1 MLVGVPMLVWIFPG
15 RPSKPSRFV
24 EFCALM
30 ISHIAR
36 NANVISLISL
46 ITRCVLFRLSIP
58 TSPTQ
63 ISTHFRVSLPSRRQ
77 GEHNNPP
84 TLYLRYFGTHKG
96 QKNSNMFIFHF
107 SPQTY
112 LCRGPKVPFRLGRED
127 ADSGETSPTEC
138 GLPDADKGS
147 RAGTIQHIRDVFG
160 RESFLFILSFLYHQ
174 HA

>member
-1 MLVGVPMLVWIFPG
+1 MPMLVWIFPG

-24 EFCALM
+24 ELCALM
-30 ISHIAR
+30 ISHIAC

-96 QKNSNMFIFHF
+96 QKNSNMFVFHRKHIFAEVRRF
-107 SPQTY
+107 PSAWAGKMPTAARR
-112 LCRGPKVPFRLGRED
+112 LRLSAAFPTPTRDRALVPF
-127 ADSGETSPTEC
+127 STFVTSS
-138 GLPDADKGS
+138 AVS
-147 RAGTIQHIRDVFG
+147 HSS
-160 RESFLFILSFLYHQ
+160 SFFRFFITNTHDC
-174 HA
+174 